1 MDMLK
6 IGIVGIVGV
15 LAALLTKQ
23 SKAEFTVYIS
33 MGTCIIIFFYA
44 MSKMEFILDSIGTIS
59 GLISIKA
66 TYITSLV
73 KIIGITYISEFSSNI
88 CKDAGFG
95 TIASQIEIFSKLSI
109 LAVSMPIL
117 MALFETINGFLN

>member
-1 MDMLK
+1 MLK